1 MMKPPMNPNKLMS
14 PAKMIDDG
22 QSQLPRRRKQSC
34 SSFGGFVALAA
45 LGLLLGGQN
54 HAAAW
59 TVYAANFD
67 AGPPDTGWLHYDP
80 INSVVPSY
88 ANSYTVSVD
97 PAGGYNYHLQGAAS
111 PSPGTVGQART
122 IAYRSDNYTN
132 FNITADLM
140 PGWAGGGGTDGSYV
154 QGMGLVARLNNIAIG
169 TLSGY
174 GFTYINGAQNPGVFQ
189 DFLDDGLSVFRIDH
203 EGTKGIPGS
212 GDGSAGDCELHGL
225 TLVNS
230 KAYRFQFIG
239 KGTHLQGRV
248 YDLANTNTPIAVLDA
263 NTAGDSARWTNGPCG
278 LLAING
284 SSAAGVASSGP
295 VDVTW
300 DNYTASIHSPY
311 EIRDDFNRGSD
322 GAQTY
327 PPWSAPGWVH
337 YDPLGGLGLPP
348 AIYSFPNVA
357 GGDFGYKL
365 DAPAPPIPDGGS
377 ARAGSIRQEVSYSDF
392 FASVDV
398 SNWNDAQRMAFGIL
412 GRGQTI
418 GLGTTTGYLYT
429 YELGGGTLPSPT
441 AGDTDIS
448 ILQSE
453 QPNSLPTTSAPP
465 FDNGGSTHLN
475 TGTKY
480 RMSFTAKGAVLT
492 GYVYNPD
499 GTIKSWITASDPN
512 YTSGSLGLISASQG
526 DDAASPT
533 VNAFVTFDNFYADTA
548 EPRLAMSEDSAGN
561 VVLTWPANLASI
573 WTLQTSPS
581 IAPDAVWTEISGAPA
596 QAISY
601 DSTSGLNSY
610 KTPMSA
616 STSMFFRLQGMDP
629 VDYP

>member
-1 MMKPPMNPNKLMS
+1 MNANKLTS
-14 PAKMIDDG
+14 PARTIDG
-22 QSQLPRRRKQSC
+22 ARSQLPRQRK
-34 SSFGGFVALAA
+34 SSGSRFGNLIACAA
-45 LGLLLGGQN
+45 VGVLLGGQ
-54 HAAAW
+54 HPASAW
-59 TVYAANFD
+59 TVYSDNFD
-67 AGPPDTGWLHYDP
+67 AGPPDTGWQHYDP
-80 INSVVPSY
+80 IHSVVPSY
-88 ANSYTVSVD
+88 ANTYTVSAD

-111 PSPGTVGQART
+111 PDPGTVGQART

-132 FNITADLM
+132 FNVTADLM
-140 PGWAGGGGTDGSYV
+140 PGWAGGGGGNGNYV
-154 QGMGLVARLNNIAIG
+154 LGMGLVARLNSIAIG
-169 TLSGY
+169 TVNGY
-174 GFTYINGAQNPGVFQ
+174 SFAYINGAQNPGVFQ
-189 DFLDDGLSVFRIDH
+189 GFLDNGLAVFRIDH
-203 EGTKGIPGS
+203 EGTKGIAGS
-212 GDGSAGDCELHGL
+212 GNGSSGDCELHGL
-225 TLVNS
+225 NLDNS

-248 YDLANTNTPIAVLDA
+248 YDLADTNTPLAVLDA
-263 NTAGDSARWTNGPCG
+263 NTAGDAVQWTNGPCG

-284 SSAAGVASSGP
+284 SSAAGVAASGP

-300 DNYTASIHSPY
+300 DNYMASIHSPY
-311 EIRDDFNRGSD
+311 EIRDDFNRGND
-322 GAQTY
+322 GAQTS
-327 PPWSAPGWVH
+327 PSWPAPAWVH

-357 GGDFGYKL
+357 GGDFSCKI

-377 ARAGSIRQEVSYSDF
+377 ARAGSIRAEVSYSDF

-398 SNWNDAQRMAFGIL
+398 SDWNDAQRMAFGIL

-465 FDNGGSTHLN
+465 FDNGGGTHLN

-480 RMSFTAKGAVLT
+480 HLTFTAKGAVFT

-499 GTIKSWITASDPN
+499 GTVKSWITANDPN
-512 YTSGSLGLISASQG
+512 YTSGSLGLIAASQG

-533 VNAFVTFDNFYADTA
+533 VNAFATFDNFYADTA
-548 EPRLAMSEDSAGN
+548 EPRIAMSEDNAGN

-601 DSTSGLNSY
+601 DSTTGLNSY

-616 STSMFFRLQGMDP
+616 PASMFFRLQRMDP
-629 VDYP
+629 VAYP